1 MKGYKWIEDK
11 AQWDSAEVTIQMLI
25 YQLDSAK
32 TSDQVIIS
40 KNDTYQ
46 YLGDNTYL
54 INQKFNLPVYDKLII
69 KITFYDD
76 NSGEIYMEGS
86 TLNNIFVNIPY
97 FKGTITRQK

>member
-54 INQKFNLPVYDKLII
+54 INQII
-69 KITFYDD
+69 LFTSFTI
-76 NSGEIYMEGS
+76 
-86 TLNNIFVNIPY
+86 NNIHNFSQ
-97 FKGTITRQK
+97 TREFFP